1 MREQVLSNAVI
12 KGTTVSGKFAANEY
26 DVCGLMK
33 LSLESIDSLYKSNK
47 ELLDKSKTDSLLK
60 RTKSTKFIEEKI
72 QLLQTVFDIK
82 TEMLEADRL
91 AANNYQER
99 KNKLVLLSK
108 AKERKEILAIEN
120 LSLEEIEKQLAE
132 LEF

>member
-91 AANNYQER
+91 AAKNYQER